1 MPGGTRELD
10 DQPHGGGLAVGSSDG
25 DDRNRGT
32 QDARCGP
39 GLNPVQTMR
48 CIGQR
53 ALHRSATVERDLQQR
68 CQLAGKCFSVRP
80 GPAPDGEMGRRCIRQ
95 GAREVHGKA
104 GDEPPSLIAVR
115 HTRAGNRREA
125 GPFGQRLDPLVRHGK
140 PGGHRQRQ
148 LDRRPG
154 EIQVGPV
161 EHP

>member
-1 MPGGTRELD
+1 
-10 DQPHGGGLAVGSSDG
+10 
-25 DDRNRGT
+25 
-32 QDARCGP
+32 
-39 GLNPVQTMR
+39 MR

-68 CQLAGKCFSVRP
+68 CQLAGKCFSGLLAAPDKGDHHLVGVRA
-80 GPAPDGEMGRRCIRQ
+80 GPAPDRKMGRRCIRQ
-95 GAREVHGKA
+95 GTGEVHSKA

-140 PGGHRQRQ
+140 PGAHRQRQ